1 MEPDVKSISEV
12 DAAKKV
18 APTENNNLQLAFLL
32 SLLALLVWHGF
43 QTVHFLRD
51 RSSIS
56 LAKQS
61 QDAALQGS
69 QKIQSQFQ
77 TLMTKTAELAAK
89 GHPGAK
95 MVVDELQ
102 KRGVALAPGPEPKS
116 ANKPRSKPADQPDV
130 KSLK

>member
-1 MEPDVKSISEV
+1 MEADEKSISEA
-12 DAAKKV
+12 DAAEEV
-18 APTENNNLQLAFLL
+18 APAENNNLRVAFLL
-32 SLLALLVWHGF
+32 TLLALLVWHGS
-43 QTVHFLRD
+43 QTVYFLRD
-51 RSSIS
+51 RTSIS
-56 LAKQS
+56 LAKES
-61 QDAALQGS
+61 QDAALLES

-102 KRGVALAPGPEPKS
+102 KRGVGLAPGPEAKS
-116 ANKPRSKPADQPDV
+116 TNKPQSKPADKPDI